1 MGKYQDKLN
10 KMMLARKDET
20 LALAKELG
28 INVPSMEKMRKL
40 CSRGQM
46 NVSDELILLRY
57 LTGHINNLK
66 R

>member
-1 MGKYQDKLN
+1 MGKYQDKLD

-28 INVPSMEKMRKL
+28 INIPSMEKMRKL
-40 CSRGQM
+40 CSRGQT

-57 LTGHINNLK
+57 ITGHINNLK

>member
-1 MGKYQDKLN
+1 MGKYQDKLD

-20 LALAKELG
+20 LSLAKELG
-28 INVPSMEKMRKL
+28 INIPSMEKMRKL
-40 CSRGQM
+40 CSRGQT
-46 NVSDELILLRY
+46 NVSDEIILLRY

>member
-1 MGKYQDKLN
+1 MGKYQDKLD

-20 LALAKELG
+20 LSLAKELG
-28 INVPSMEKMRKL
+28 INIPSMEKMRKL
-40 CSRGQM
+40 CSRGQT

>member
-1 MGKYQDKLN
+1 
-10 KMMLARKDET
+10 MMMARKDET
-20 LALAKELG
+20 LSLAKELG
-28 INVPSMEKMRKL
+28 INIPSMEKMRKL
-40 CSRGQM
+40 CSRGQT

>member
-1 MGKYQDKLN
+1 MGKYQDKLD

-20 LALAKELG
+20 LSLAKELS
-28 INVPSMEKMRKL
+28 INIPSMEKMRKL
-40 CSRGQM
+40 CSRGQT

-57 LTGHINNLK
+57 LTVHINNLK

>member
-1 MGKYQDKLN
+1 MGKYQDKLD

-20 LALAKELG
+20 LSLAKELG
-28 INVPSMEKMRKL
+28 INIPSMEKMRKL
-40 CSRGQM
+40 CSRGQT

-57 LTGHINNLK
+57 ITGHINNLK

>member
-1 MGKYQDKLN
+1 MGKYQDKLD
-10 KMMLARKDET
+10 KMMMARKDET
-20 LALAKELG
+20 LSLAKELG
-28 INVPSMEKMRKL
+28 INIPSMEKMRKL
-40 CSRGQM
+40 CSRGQT

>member
-1 MGKYQDKLN
+1 MGKDQDKLD

-20 LALAKELG
+20 LSLAKELG
-28 INVPSMEKMRKL
+28 INIPSMEKMRKL
-40 CSRGQM
+40 CSRGQTK
-46 NVSDELILLRY
+46 VTDELILLRY

>member
-1 MGKYQDKLN
+1 MGKYQDKLD
-10 KMMLARKDET
+10 KMILARKDET
-20 LALAKELG
+20 LSLAKELG
-28 INVPSMEKMRKL
+28 INIPSMEKMRKL
-40 CSRGQM
+40 CSRGQT

>member
-1 MGKYQDKLN
+1 MGKYQDKLD

-20 LALAKELG
+20 LALVKELG
-28 INVPSMEKMRKL
+28 IRAPSMEKMRKL
-40 CSRGQM
+40 CSRGQT

>member
-1 MGKYQDKLN
+1 MGKYQDKLD
-10 KMMLARKDET
+10 KMMLARKNDT
-20 LALAKELG
+20 VALAKELG
-28 INVPSMEKMRKL
+28 IKVPPMEKMRKL

>member
-1 MGKYQDKLN
+1 MGKYQDKLD

-40 CSRGQM
+40 CSRGQT

>member
-1 MGKYQDKLN
+1 MGKYQDKLD

-20 LALAKELG
+20 LSLAKELG
-28 INVPSMEKMRKL
+28 INIPSMEKMRKL
-40 CSRGQM
+40 CSRGQT

-57 LTGHINNLK
+57 LTGQINNFK